1 MYDYLKGIL
10 TYSNSGAKGYFATLE
25 IAGIGYRVELTE
37 RDFYNLPE
45 NNSEL
50 KIFTVLIHKEDK
62 MTLCGFL
69 KREERDIFN
78 ILTSVSGV
86 GLKMALTLIN
96 SFEISTLIGL
106 VLDGNYK
113 ELTRAKGVG
122 QKLAQKIILELKDKL
137 TNYGDTQK
145 VQISKSTS
153 NVATSQNVE
162 DAIQVLTSLGDVREE
177 IGEAMDK
184 VLARLAPDAPAEEI
198 LKDALTLLSL

>member
-25 IAGIGYRVELTE
+25 IAGIGYRVELAE

-162 DAIQVLTSLGDVREE
+162 DAIQVLTSLGYVREE
-177 IGEAMDK
+177 IGEAMNK

>member
-106 VLDGNYK
+106 DLDGNYK

-162 DAIQVLTSLGDVREE
+162 DAIQVLTSLGYVREE
-177 IGEAMDK
+177 IGEAMNK

>member
-62 MTLCGFL
+62 MTLCGVL

-162 DAIQVLTSLGDVREE
+162 DAIQVLTSLGYVREE
-177 IGEAMDK
+177 IGEAMNK

>member
-10 TYSNSGAKGYFATLE
+10 TYSNSGVKGYFATLE

-162 DAIQVLTSLGDVREE
+162 DAIQVLTSLGYVREE
-177 IGEAMDK
+177 IGEAMNK

>member
-145 VQISKSTS
+145 VQLSKSTS

-162 DAIQVLTSLGDVREE
+162 DAIQVLTSLGYVREE
-177 IGEAMDK
+177 IGEAMTK

>member
-162 DAIQVLTSLGDVREE
+162 DAVQVLTSLGYVREE
-177 IGEAMDK
+177 IGEAMNK

>member
-25 IAGIGYRVELTE
+25 IAGIGYRIELTE

-162 DAIQVLTSLGDVREE
+162 DAIQVLTSLGYVREE
-177 IGEAMDK
+177 IGEAMNK